1 MSNPTIITN
10 ENIHDLLQTYINDK
24 SSLPPDLAN
33 ILIGDW
39 DVSNVTDMSDL
50 FLYDEDEEGNG
61 SYFIEPFNEP
71 LNNWNV
77 SNVTNMEGMF
87 FKCNTFNQPLNN
99 WNVSKVTNM
108 NNMFNCCYDFNQSL
122 DKWNVSNVTDMDGM
136 FFFCR
141 KFNQPLNDWNVS
153 KVTNMRGMFG
163 YCRTFNQPLN
173 DWNVSNVTNMSEMFY
188 SCTIFNQPLNTIF
201 NQPLNKWDVSN
212 VTNMEKMFYS
222 CTSFNQPLNDWNV
235 SNVTNMERM
244 FLGSTSFNQPLN
256 KWDVSN
262 VTNMEKMF
270 FKCPI
275 EERYK
280 PGVIEEP
287 EPEPLSDEDMLKL
300 KELMDTIKVFDVLS
314 YENISATQ
322 FMEENKDSKPFIIR
336 NSAGQYDGDAIRWP
350 APSSSGKEF
359 IECIDTTP
367 VSWQGNSYRQFIKPG
382 GRKFIKINVSGSPTM
397 VVKPDWYDSGA
408 IPGTKFFQIVTT
420 NQPVFKF
427 MTTVL
432 SNQNLPE
439 DYSALG
445 SDHCN
450 QTSPVGVY
458 TLEPITVEQLSSYV
472 TSGGKRKRLTKK
484 NKTKKNKKTVIRKKK
499 NIISVK
505 K

>member
-1 MSNPTIITN
+1 MSNPTIITDK
-10 ENIHDLLQTYINDK
+10 NIKNLVKSYLKNKSELPSDLINV
-24 SSLPPDLAN
+24 P
-33 ILIGDW
+33 IGNW
-39 DVSNVTDMSDL
+39 DVSNVTDMSKL
-50 FLYDEDEEGNG
+50 FSDMELL
-61 SYFIEPFNEP
+61 NES

-77 SNVTNMEGMF
+77 SNVTNMSLMF
-87 FKCNTFNQPLNN
+87 TRCTSFNQP
-99 WNVSKVTNM
+99 
-108 NNMFNCCYDFNQSL
+108 L
-122 DKWNVSNVTDMDGM
+122 DKWNVSNVTNMDGM

-141 KFNQPLNDWNVS
+141 KFNTSLNDWNVS
-153 KVTNMRGMFG
+153 NVTTMRGMFG
-163 YCRTFNQPLN
+163 YCRSFDQPL
-173 DWNVSNVTNMSEMFY
+173 DKWNVSNVTNMSEMFY

-212 VTNMEKMFYS
+212 VTNMEKMFYG
-222 CTSFNQPLNDWNV
+222 CTIFNQPLNDWNV

-244 FLGSTSFNQPLN
+244 FLGCTSFNQPLN
-256 KWDVSN
+256 NWNVNN

-270 FKCPI
+270 HRCPI

-287 EPEPLSDEDMLKL
+287 EQEPLSEEDLLKL
-300 KELMDTIKVFDVLS
+300 KDMMDTIKVFDILS

-322 FMEENKDSKPFIIR
+322 FIEENKDSKPFIIR
-336 NSAGQYDGDAIRWP
+336 NSVGQYDGDAIHWS

-359 IECIDTTP
+359 IECIDNTP

-382 GRKFIKINVSGSPTM
+382 GRKFIKINISGTPTM
-397 VVKPDWYDSGA
+397 VVKPNWYDSGK

-432 SNQNLPE
+432 SNQNLPA
-439 DYSALG
+439 DFSALG

-450 QTSPVGVY
+450 QTSPIGTY

-472 TSGGKRKRLTKK
+472 TSGGKRRKRLTKK
-484 NKTKKNKKTVIRKKK
+484 RNLVKKKKTKKIKKTKKNSKKK
-499 NIISVK
+499 MKNRISVK
-505 K
+505 NKML

>member
-10 ENIHDLLQTYINDK
+10 ENIKNLVKSYLTNKSELPSDLINV
-24 SSLPPDLAN
+24 
-33 ILIGDW
+33 LIGDW
-39 DVSNVTDMSDL
+39 DVSNVTDMSTL
-50 FLYDEDEEGNG
+50 FSDMELL
-61 SYFIEPFNEP
+61 NES

-77 SNVTNMEGMF
+77 SNVTNMEQMF
-87 FKCNTFNQPLNN
+87 TRCTSFNQP
-99 WNVSKVTNM
+99 
-108 NNMFNCCYDFNQSL
+108 L
-122 DKWNVSNVTDMDGM
+122 DKWNVSNVTNMDGM

-141 KFNQPLNDWNVS
+141 KFNTSLNDWNVS
-153 KVTNMRGMFG
+153 NVTTMRGMFG
-163 YCRTFNQPLN
+163 YCRSFNQPLN

-188 SCTIFNQPLNTIF
+188 HCTIFNQPLNTIF

-222 CTSFNQPLNDWNV
+222 CTIFNQPLNDWNV

-244 FLGSTSFNQPLN
+244 FLGSKSFNQPLN

-270 FKCPI
+270 SLCPI

-280 PGVIEEP
+280 PGVIE
-287 EPEPLSDEDMLKL
+287 PEPLSEQDMLKL
-300 KELMDTIKVFDVLS
+300 KELMDTIKVFDILS

-336 NSAGQYDGDAIRWP
+336 NRAGQYDGDAIHWP

-359 IECIDTTP
+359 IECIDNTP
-367 VSWQGNSYRQFIKPG
+367 VTWQGNSYRQFIKPG
-382 GRKFIKINVSGSPTM
+382 GRKFIKINISGSPTM

-439 DYSALG
+439 DYTALG

-484 NKTKKNKKTVIRKKK
+484 NLVKKNKTKKNKTKK
-499 NIISVK
+499 NKTK
-505 K
+505 KNKTKVI